1 MVEQRRNYMS
11 NATWSV
17 TGVLSDFIE
26 DSRRAEMHIDVE
38 EGIVVLFL
46 RVDRSGSTD
55 AVLQAARNLTG
66 ERVVATGLIEPHAD
80 SRLRSPYFL
89 SPSTL
94 AAA

>member
-1 MVEQRRNYMS
+1 MS
-11 NATWSV
+11 NELGNATWSV
-17 TGVLSDFIE
+17 TGVLSEFIE
-26 DSRRAEMHIDVE
+26 DSRRAEMHIEVE

-55 AVLQAARNLTG
+55 AVLQAARDLVG
-66 ERVVATGLIEPHAD
+66 ERVVAAGLIEPHAD
-80 SRLRSPYFL
+80 SKLRSPYFL

>member
-1 MVEQRRNYMS
+1 MS

-17 TGVLSDFIE
+17 TGVLSDFVE
-26 DSRRAEMHIDVE
+26 DARRAEMHIAVE

-46 RVDRSGSTD
+46 RVNGSELTD
-55 AVLQAARNLTG
+55 AVLQAARDLTG
-66 ERVVATGLIEPHAD
+66 ERVVATGVIEPHSD
-80 SRLRSPYFL
+80 SKLRSPYLL

>member
-1 MVEQRRNYMS
+1 MS
-11 NATWSV
+11 NATWLV

-26 DSRRAEMHIDVE
+26 DSRRAEMHIEVE

-46 RVDRSGSTD
+46 RVDRSGSTE
-55 AVLQAARNLTG
+55 AVLQAARDLVG
-66 ERVVATGLIEPHAD
+66 EKVVAAGLIEPHSD
-80 SRLRSPYFL
+80 SKLRSPYFL

>member
-1 MVEQRRNYMS
+1 MS
-11 NATWSV
+11 NELGNATWSV
-17 TGVLSDFIE
+17 TGVLSDFME
-26 DSRRAEMHIDVE
+26 DTRRAEMHIAVE

-46 RVDRSGSTD
+46 RVGRSGSTD
-55 AVLQAARNLTG
+55 AVLQAARDLTG

-80 SRLRSPYFL
+80 SKLRSPYFL

>member
-1 MVEQRRNYMS
+1 MS
-11 NATWSV
+11 NELGNATWSV
-17 TGVLSDFIE
+17 TGVLSDFME
-26 DSRRAEMHIDVE
+26 YTRRAEMHIEVD

-55 AVLQAARNLTG
+55 AVLQAARDLVG
-66 ERVVATGLIEPHAD
+66 EKVVAAGLIKPHAD
-80 SRLRSPYFL
+80 SKLRSPYFL

>member
-1 MVEQRRNYMS
+1 MS

-17 TGVLSDFIE
+17 TGVLSDFME
-26 DSRRAEMHIDVE
+26 DTRRAEMHIAVE

-46 RVDRSGSTD
+46 RVDRSGLTD
-55 AVLQAARNLTG
+55 VVLQAARDLTG
-66 ERVVATGLIEPHAD
+66 ERVVATGLIEPHAE

>member
-1 MVEQRRNYMS
+1 MS

-26 DSRRAEMHIDVE
+26 DSRRAEMHITVE
-38 EGIVVLFL
+38 EGTVVLFL
-46 RVDRSGSTD
+46 RVDRSVSTD
-55 AVLQAARNLTG
+55 AVLQAARDLTG
-66 ERVVATGLIEPHAD
+66 ERVVATGVIEPHAD
-80 SRLRSPYFL
+80 SKLRSPYFL

>member
-1 MVEQRRNYMS
+1 MS
-11 NATWSV
+11 NELGNATWSV
-17 TGVLSDFIE
+17 TGVLSDFTE
-26 DSRRAEMHIDVE
+26 DTRRAEMHIAVE

-55 AVLQAARNLTG
+55 AVLQAARDLTG
-66 ERVVATGLIEPHAD
+66 ERVVATGSIEPHAD
-80 SRLRSPYFL
+80 SKLRSPYFL

>member
-1 MVEQRRNYMS
+1 MS
-11 NATWSV
+11 NELGNATWSV
-17 TGVLSDFIE
+17 TGVLSDFME
-26 DSRRAEMHIDVE
+26 DTRRAEIHIDVE

-55 AVLQAARNLTG
+55 AVLQAARDLTG
-66 ERVVATGLIEPHAD
+66 ARVVATGVIEPHTD
-80 SRLRSPYFL
+80 TRLRSPYFL

>member
-1 MVEQRRNYMS
+1 MS

-17 TGVLSDFIE
+17 TGVLSDFME
-26 DSRRAEMHIDVE
+26 DARRAELHITVE

-46 RVDRSGSTD
+46 RVNGSELTD
-55 AVLQAARNLTG
+55 AVLQAARDLTG
-66 ERVVATGLIEPHAD
+66 ERVVATGVIEPHSD
-80 SRLRSPYFL
+80 SKLRSPYFL

>member
-1 MVEQRRNYMS
+1 MS

-26 DSRRAEMHIDVE
+26 DSRRAEMHIEVE

-55 AVLQAARNLTG
+55 AVLQAARDLVG
-66 ERVVATGLIEPHAD
+66 EKVVAAGLIEPHAD
-80 SRLRSPYFL
+80 SKLRSPYFL

>member
-1 MVEQRRNYMS
+1 MSNELS

-26 DSRRAEMHIDVE
+26 DSRRAEMHIAVE

-55 AVLQAARNLTG
+55 AVLQAARDLTG

-80 SRLRSPYFL
+80 TRLRSPYFL

>member
-1 MVEQRRNYMS
+1 MN

-38 EGIVVLFL
+38 GGIVVLFL
-46 RVDRSGSTD
+46 RVDRSESTD
-55 AVLQAARNLTG
+55 GVLQAARDLVG
-66 ERVVATGLIEPHAD
+66 AKVVAAGLIEPHAD
-80 SRLRSPYFL
+80 SKLRSPYFL